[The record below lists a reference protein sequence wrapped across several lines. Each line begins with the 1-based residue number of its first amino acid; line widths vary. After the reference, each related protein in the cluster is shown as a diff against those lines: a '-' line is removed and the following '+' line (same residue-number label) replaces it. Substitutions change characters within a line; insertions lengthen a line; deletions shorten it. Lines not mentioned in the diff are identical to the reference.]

1 MNAEEET
8 RLVERARRG
17 DIRAYGLLVDA
28 NQAAVRAFL
37 RRLTGNAADA
47 DDLSQDAF
55 ARVWE
60 VLARFDGASRLRTF
74 ICGVAFQYWRRR
86 RRAEGRRTSREQA
99 YGALAPEVD
108 EPHARAAQ
116 RLALRRA
123 METLPEDQRAAL
135 ALCLGQDFTHAEAA
149 EILRLPLGTVKSH
162 VLRGRARLQAA
173 LGIDTEIDRDSRP

>member
-1 MNAEEET
+1 MNAQEEA
-8 RLVERARRG
+8 RLVERARQG

-60 VLARFDGASRLRTF
+60 VLGRFDGASRLRTF
-74 ICGVAFQYWRRR
+74 ICGVAFQYWRRG
-86 RRAEGRRTSREQA
+86 RRAEGRRSTREKA
-99 YGALAPEVD
+99 YAALGSEAD

-123 METLPEDQRAAL
+123 MEDLAPDQRAAL
-135 ALCLGQDFTHAEAA
+135 ALCLGQDFTHSEAA

-173 LGIDTEIDRDSRP
+173 LGIDTESKQ